1 MDTVLFVFE
10 IIGIIVFAISG
21 AVVGMKKGM
30 DMFGVCV
37 MGFTT
42 ATTGGIVRD
51 LILGITP
58 PIVFREPIYA
68 AVAVVSSIVV
78 FIPFVQHE
86 MIREKKIF
94 DRIILIADS
103 AGLGVFSV
111 VGVQCALE
119 NGAEWGLFL
128 TVFVGTLTGVGGSV
142 LRDIFA
148 GNTPYIFV
156 KHFYACASMLGAL
169 LCALLWNV
177 TGNIAAMIIGASV
190 TFLLRILAAVFHWHL
205 PKYKGQVM

>member
-10 IIGIIVFAISG
+10 IIGTVVFAISG

-58 PIVFREPIYA
+58 PTVFREPIYA
-68 AVAVVSSIVV
+68 AVAVVSSILV

-94 DRIILIADS
+94 DIIILIADS

-119 NGAEWGLFL
+119 NGREWGLFL
-128 TVFVGTLTGVGGSV
+128 AVFVGTLTGVGGSI
-142 LRDIFA
+142 LRDMFA

-156 KHFYACASMLGAL
+156 KHFYACASMMGAL
-169 LCALLWNV
+169 TCALLWDI
-177 TGNIAAMIIGASV
+177 TGNILAMIIGAV
-190 TFLLRILAAVFHWHL
+190 ITFLLRILAAVFHWHL
-205 PKYKGQVM
+205 PKYKGQII